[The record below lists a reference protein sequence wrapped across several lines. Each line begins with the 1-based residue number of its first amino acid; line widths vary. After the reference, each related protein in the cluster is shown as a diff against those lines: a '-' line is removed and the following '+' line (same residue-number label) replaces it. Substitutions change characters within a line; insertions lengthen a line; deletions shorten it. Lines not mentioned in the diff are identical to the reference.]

1 MASSNTSSN
10 VNVSRFIGASLSGR
24 VETVKR
30 NIETTKYHNDTTKRH
45 NDKRRRTGVVSDES
59 NS

>member
-1 MASSNTSSN
+1 MASSNTSCN
-10 VNVSRFIGASLSGR
+10 VNVSRFIASLSGR

-30 NIETTKYHNDTTKRH
+30 NIETMKCDNDTTKRH

>member
-1 MASSNTSSN
+1 MTSSNTSCN
-10 VNVSRFIGASLSGR
+10 VNRFIASLSGR
-24 VETVKR
+24 VDTMKR
-30 NIETTKYHNDTTKRH
+30 NIETMKCHNDTKKRH